1 MTYATGRFQPAAL
14 RDPHW
19 RHAPR
24 TGLSVA
30 IGAMPAAR

>member
-1 MTYATGRFQPAAL
+1 MAGAAGRFQPATL
-14 RDPHW
+14 RGPHG